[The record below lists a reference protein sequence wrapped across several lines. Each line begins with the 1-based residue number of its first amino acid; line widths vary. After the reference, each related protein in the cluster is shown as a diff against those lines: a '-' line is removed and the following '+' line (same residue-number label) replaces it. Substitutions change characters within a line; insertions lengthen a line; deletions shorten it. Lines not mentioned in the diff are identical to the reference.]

1 MNNPID
7 YLKIA
12 VIAWAA
18 CFAINRALKAAGLS
32 QFAATQAGKSAAS
45 S

>member
-12 VIAWAA
+12 VITYAA
-18 CFAINRALKAAGLS
+18 VFIFNRALARMGLP
-32 QFAATQAGKSAAS
+32 QFAATRTAAS
-45 S
+45 

>member
-1 MNNPID
+1 MNNPMD

-12 VIAWAA
+12 VITWGAVYV
-18 CFAINRALKAAGLS
+18 FNKLLTAAGLT
-32 QFAATQAGKSAAS
+32 QFTATQAAQS